1 MKTKNTQL
9 LTFSAIHLEDFA
21 SPPPQGVREPQVGS
35 TSLKY
40 VTALCCCWQE
50 VCPLFG
56 SPCSVTKHGWQL
68 TSATG
73 TCSYVTRVR
82 NRSCITIGLLPW
94 TRSDRPACVPARVAN
109 YFGENSGTR
118 WPEPEGVRYT
128 KITATNKVYA
138 VYNRALLLKSLLL
151 QDVFTYVVETH

>member
-1 MKTKNTQL
+1 MLRQKETKLLIVLSCKLWRQKIRRYWHFPRFTWKTL
-9 LTFSAIHLEDFA
+9 RD
-21 SPPPQGVREPQVGS
+21 PPPQGVREPQVGS

-68 TSATG
+68 TSATD

-82 NRSCITIGLLPW
+82 NHSCITIGLLPW
-94 TRSDRPACVPARVAN
+94 TRSDRPTCVPARVAN
-109 YFGENSGTR
+109 YFWENSGTR
-118 WPEPEGVRYT
+118 WPELEGVRYT
-128 KITATNKVYA
+128 KITN
-138 VYNRALLLKSLLL
+138 
-151 QDVFTYVVETH
+151 